1 VKSRGLAAAVLAALA
16 VAPAAGASQLVD
28 RDASGVRLVADAHG
42 RALLTYR
49 AHGVLRRVEASGAIN
64 ARNPNPSVPQVEFR
78 LSYAGGTVHDTCTP
92 YDGPKLPWLVTACKA
107 GDGSYWAVQSW
118 QRMLPDYGGA
128 TAPWELRLSHWT
140 GPIAELDVYSSWT
153 YGGRFQSLFG
163 RLSYKGVGV
172 HGFHSTS
179 RGNPLDTYG
188 RNLYLDTLDSHYGS
202 GWRRENSFLAH
213 GPSGMFCYGFYPH
226 RGAPGTGTNYRLT
239 VIGPGV
245 TPDVMWT
252 GAAQR
257 NYDRTVKQQMDST
270 FDAMRAEYG
279 ETKCS
284 HH

>member
-1 VKSRGLAAAVLAALA
+1 M
-16 VAPAAGASQLVD
+16 
-28 RDASGVRLVADAHG
+28 
-42 RALLTYR
+42 
-49 AHGVLRRVEASGAIN
+49 
-64 ARNPNPSVPQVEFR
+64 
-78 LSYAGGTVHDTCTP
+78 
-92 YDGPKLPWLVTACKA
+92 ACKA
-107 GDGSYWAVQSW
+107 ADGSYWAVQRW
-118 QRMLPDYGGA
+118 QRLRPNYGGTTGA
-128 TAPWELRLSHWT
+128 WELRLSHWS
-140 GPIAELDVYSSWT
+140 GAIAQLDVYSSWT

-179 RGNPLDTYG
+179 SGNPLDAYG
-188 RNLYLDTLDSHYGS
+188 RNLYLDTLDSHYGT
-202 GWRRENSFLAH
+202 GWHRENSFLAH

-226 RGAPGTGTNYRLT
+226 RGGPGIGTNYRIT

-252 GAAQR
+252 GRAPGAF
-257 NYDRTVKQQMDST
+257 DRTVKEQMDST